1 MKMTYLTKTLAVLAV
16 ASLAACGGGGGGS
29 TSSLTPT
36 APQPGSANPLFATF
50 VGVGDSLTAGYQA
63 GGLLGVNTTNPFS
76 VFPGGLVPAT
86 QENGYWALMFE
97 QATGM
102 GAAQMA
108 SPATSVL
115 PLINAPGI
123 GSQLIPVSTAPGSPF
138 GGAPFFASHPSCDT
152 FNQSAFSA
160 AGFPSIRANPTATVL
175 DVAIPGITAH
185 EAVNMV
191 NPLTGPPPA
200 QTGTYPAFTC
210 APYLASTTDATAG
223 GLQSLVAGESSLYIP
238 ILGQYLSQTSP
249 QKLSNGQP
257 ATMVNAAA
265 MLKPTFATV
274 WLGANDLL
282 KFAFSGGKA
291 PMVDLS
297 QSDMQNDIT
306 LAVQTL
312 QKAGAQG
319 VAVANLPT
327 VLQTPQFFRGD
338 FPASQALCV
347 AQNWLFCDLVSEITG
362 GLIAQGLPPATA
374 AATAQSYATGI
385 IKALEAHSAYG
396 FNADS
401 NWYLTET
408 GFLVALGQA
417 NALIQANPANPNFA
431 AIQLDPSA
439 TGQIPSASPVA
450 GSGLGGLYLG
460 DAFAATV
467 NGLNTAFNA
476 GIVAAASNTGAALVD
491 VNAVFSGIYSGTG
504 PYFAQAASINPNP
517 NPVTGAPFT
526 CCSLVFNQGLLSF
539 DGLHPSNTGY
549 ALIANAFIQAI
560 DTKYTNANIPPLSA
574 AQIQAIYATDLY
586 APH

>member
-1 MKMTYLTKTLAVLAV
+1 MKITHLTKTLAVLAV

-63 GGLLGVNTTNPFS
+63 GGLLGANTTNPYS
-76 VFPGGLVPAT
+76 VFPGGLVPET

-102 GAAQMA
+102 TAAQMA

-123 GSQLIPVSTAPGSPF
+123 GAQLIPVSPTSPYF
-138 GGAPFFASHPSCDT
+138 GGAPFAASHPSCDS
-152 FNQSAFSA
+152 FNESAFSA
-160 AGFPSIRANPTATVL
+160 AGFPSIRANPTAAVL
-175 DVAIPGITAH
+175 DVAVPGITAH

-191 NPLTGPPPA
+191 NPLTGPPPP
-200 QTGTYPAFTC
+200 QVGTYPTQTC
-210 APYLASTTDATAG
+210 SPYLPMSTDATAG
-223 GLQSLVAGESSLYIP
+223 GLQSLVSGESSLYIP

-327 VLQTPQFFRGD
+327 ILQTPQFFRGD

-362 GLIAQGLPPATA
+362 GLIAQGVPPATA

-439 TGQIPSASPVA
+439 TGQIPSAAPVA

-504 PYFAQAASINPNP
+504 PYFAQAASINPAP

>member
-1 MKMTYLTKTLAVLAV
+1 MKISYLAKPLAVLAV
-16 ASLAACGGGGGGS
+16 AALAACGGGGGGS
-29 TSSLTPT
+29 TTNLTPT
-36 APQPGSANPLFATF
+36 APSSASNRLFATF

-76 VFPGGLVPAT
+76 ILPGALVPAT
-86 QENGYWALMFE
+86 QENGYWALLFE

-102 GAAQMA
+102 TAAQMA
-108 SPATSVL
+108 NPASSVL

-123 GSQLIPVSTAPGSPF
+123 GSQLIPVNPANFKGSPF
-138 GGAPFFASHPSCDT
+138 FPSHPSCDA

-160 AGFPSIRANPTATVL
+160 AGFAGIRANPAAAVL
-175 DVAIPGITAH
+175 DVAVPGITAH

-191 NPLTGPPPA
+191 NPLTGPSPA
-200 QTGTYPAFTC
+200 QTGTYPAYSC
-210 APYLASTTDATAG
+210 APYLPSTTDATAG

-249 QKLSNGQP
+249 QKLTNGQP

-282 KFAFSGGKA
+282 KFAFSGGRA

-338 FPASQALCV
+338 FPASPALCV
-347 AQNWLFCDLVSEITG
+347 AQNWLFCDLSSAIAG
-362 GLIAQGLPPATA
+362 GLIAHGVPPATA
-374 AATAQSYATGI
+374 VPTAQSYATGI
-385 IKALEAHSAYG
+385 VKALEANAVYG

-408 GFLVALGQA
+408 GFLVTLGQA

-431 AIQLDPSA
+431 VIQLDPNA
-439 TGQIPSASPVA
+439 AGQLPSAAPVA
-450 GSGLGGLYLG
+450 GSGLGGNYIS
-460 DAFAATV
+460 DSFATTIS
-467 NGLNTAFNA
+467 GLNTAYNA
-476 GIVAAASNTGAALVD
+476 GIAAAATNTGAALVD
-491 VNAVFSGIYSGTG
+491 VNAVFSGLYSGTG

-517 NPVTGAPFT
+517 NPATGAPFT
-526 CCSLVFNQGLLSF
+526 CCTLVFGQGLLSY

-560 DTKYTNANIPPLSA
+560 DTKYSNANIPPLSQ
-574 AQIQAIYATDLY
+574 AQIQAIYATDTY

>member
-1 MKMTYLTKTLAVLAV
+1 MKITHLTKTLAILAV

-29 TSSLTPT
+29 TSSLTPI
-36 APQPGSANPLFATF
+36 APKAGTTNPLFATF

-63 GGLLGVNTTNPFS
+63 GGLLGTNTTNPYS

-86 QENGYWALMFE
+86 QENGYWALVFE

-102 GAAQMA
+102 SAAQMA

-123 GSQLIPVSTAPGSPF
+123 GAQLIPVSPGSPYF
-138 GGAPFFASHPSCDT
+138 GGAPFAASHPSCDS
-152 FNQSAFSA
+152 FNESAFTA
-160 AGFPSIRANPTATVL
+160 AGFPSIRANPTAAVL

-191 NPLTGPPPA
+191 NPLTGPSSP
-200 QTGTYPAFTC
+200 QVGTYPTQTC
-210 APYLASTTDATAG
+210 SPYLPMKTDATAG

-238 ILGQYLSQTSP
+238 ILGQYLSQTTP

-297 QSDMQNDIT
+297 QGDMQRDIT

-338 FPASQALCV
+338 FPASQALC
-347 AQNWLFCDLVSEITG
+347 ATQNWLFCDLVFAISG
-362 GLIAQGLPPATA
+362 QLGMQGVPPATA
-374 AATAQSYATGI
+374 AVMAQNYATGI
-385 IKALEAHSAYG
+385 VKALEAHTAYG

-417 NALIQANPANPNFA
+417 GAEIKANPANPDFA
-431 AIQLDPSA
+431 AIQLDPDA

-450 GSGLGGLYLG
+450 GTGLGALYVS
-460 DAFAATV
+460 DAFATTI
-467 NGLNTAFNA
+467 NGLNSQFNA
-476 GIVAAASNTGAALVD
+476 GIAAAASSTGAALVD
-491 VNAVFSGIYSGTG
+491 INAVFSGLYSGSG
-504 PYFAQAASINPNP
+504 PYFAQAASINPAP

-526 CCSLVFNQGLLSF
+526 CCSLVFSEGLLSY

-560 DTKYTNANIPPLSA
+560 DTKYANANIPPLSA
-574 AQIQAIYATDLY
+574 AQIQAIYATDPY

>member
-1 MKMTYLTKTLAVLAV
+1 MKMTYLTKTLAARAV

-29 TSSLTPT
+29 TGSLTPS
-36 APQPGSANPLFATF
+36 APKAGTTNPLFATF

-63 GGLLGVNTTNPFS
+63 GGLLGANTTNPYS
-76 VFPGGLVPAT
+76 AFPGGLVPAT

-102 GAAQMA
+102 SAAQMA

-123 GSQLIPVSTAPGSPF
+123 GAQLIPVSPSSPYF
-138 GGAPFFASHPSCDT
+138 GGAPFAASHPSCDS
-152 FNQSAFSA
+152 FNESAFSA
-160 AGFPSIRANPTATVL
+160 AGFPSIRANPTAAVL
-175 DVAIPGITAH
+175 DVAVPGITAH

-191 NPLTGPPPA
+191 NPLTGPPPP
-200 QTGTYPAFTC
+200 QVGTYPTQTC
-210 APYLASTTDATAG
+210 SPYLPMSTDATAG
-223 GLQSLVAGESSLYIP
+223 GLQSLVSGESSLYIP
-238 ILGQYLSQTSP
+238 ILGQYLSQTAP

-291 PMVDLS
+291 AMVDS
-297 QSDMQNDIT
+297 QPGQMQADIT

-347 AQNWLFCDLVSEITG
+347 TQNWLFCDLASEITG
-362 GLIAQGLPPATA
+362 GLIAQGVPPATA
-374 AATAQSYATGI
+374 AATAQTYATGI
-385 IKALEAHSAYG
+385 VKALEAHTAYG

-431 AIQLDPSA
+431 AIQLDPNA
-439 TGQIPSASPVA
+439 TGQIPSTAPLA
-450 GSGLGGLYLG
+450 GSGLGALYLG
-460 DAFAATV
+460 DTFAAAV
-467 NGLNTAFNA
+467 NSMNSTFNTDIA
-476 GIVAAASNTGAALVD
+476 AAASNTGAALVD
-491 VNAVFSGIYSGTG
+491 INAVFSGIYSGTG

-517 NPVTGAPFT
+517 NPATGAPFT

-574 AQIQAIYATDLY
+574 AQIQAIYATDPY

>member
-1 MKMTYLTKTLAVLAV
+1 MKIPHLSKSLAVLAV
-16 ASLAACGGGGGGS
+16 AALAACGGGGGGS
-29 TSSLTPT
+29 STSITPA
-36 APQPGSANPLFATF
+36 APKAGTSNPLFATF

-63 GGLLGVNTTNPFS
+63 GGLLGTNGSNPFS
-76 VFPGGLVPAT
+76 ILPGNLVPAT
-86 QENGYWALMFE
+86 QENGYWALMYE

-102 GAAQMA
+102 TQAQMA

-123 GSQLIPVSTAPGSPF
+123 GSQLIPVNPANF
-138 GGAPFFASHPSCDT
+138 GGAPFFASHPSCDA
-152 FNQSAFSA
+152 FNESAFSA
-160 AGFPSIRANPTATVL
+160 AGFAGIRANPTTPVL
-175 DVAIPGITAH
+175 DVAVPGITAH

-200 QTGTYPAFTC
+200 QTGTYPTFTC
-210 APYLASTTDATAG
+210 PPYLSSSTDATAG
-223 GLQSLVAGESSLYIP
+223 GLQSLVEGESSLYIP

-282 KFAFSGGKA
+282 KFSFSGGRA

-327 VLQTPQFFRGD
+327 VLETPQFFRGD

-347 AQNWLFCDLVSEITG
+347 AQNWLFCDLTSEIAA
-362 GLIAQGLPPATA
+362 GLIAKGVPPATA
-374 AATAQSYATGI
+374 QAMAQNYATGI
-385 IKALEAHSAYG
+385 VKALEAQSAYG

-417 NALIQANPANPNFA
+417 SALIQANPANPNFA
-431 AIQLDPSA
+431 KIQLDPSA
-439 TGQIPSASPVA
+439 TGQIPSAAPVA
-450 GSGLGGLYLG
+450 GSGLGGLYLS
-460 DAFAATV
+460 DAFAAQI
-467 NGLNTAFNA
+467 NGLNAAYNA
-476 GIVAAASNTGAALVD
+476 GIAAAAANTGAALVD
-491 VNAVFSGIYSGTG
+491 MNAVFSGIYSGTG
-504 PYFAQAASINPNP
+504 PYFAEAASINPNP
-517 NPVTGAPFT
+517 NPSTGAPFT
-526 CCSLVFNQGLLSF
+526 CCSLVFGQGLLSF
-539 DGLHPSNTGY
+539 DGLHPSDTGY
-549 ALIANAFIQAI
+549 ALVANAFIQAI

-574 AQIQAIYATDLY
+574 AQIQAIYASDPY